1 MFTRFITSTIVAAVV
16 LTASP
21 AAADWFPGDGHK
33 MHFPQLP
40 DPNGWDVD
48 VTTDTVYDDF
58 LCSETGPIKDIHFWA
73 SWKQD
78 LVGQIS
84 WIDVSLHG
92 DVPAGTDPDP
102 LIPYSHPDSVMYS
115 DPNTLWL
122 QRFLPGQFIVAPP
135 EFGNQGWLA
144 PSFTQ
149 PQWNHPDHQQFFQI
163 NIPQIDD
170 PFIQEKDTVYW
181 LGIHIGLEGP
191 LGPEIGWKTT
201 LDHWNDDAAYVFDG
215 WQEMIDPLSG
225 ESLDMAFVITPEPAS
240 LALLTLGT
248 LTMLRRRNN

>member
-1 MFTRFITSTIVAAVV
+1 MLKPVLTIALAIGVVLITS
-16 LTASP
+16 P
-21 AAADWFPGDGHK
+21 AQADWVPEDGHK
-33 MHFPQLP
+33 MHWPQLP

-58 LCSETGPIKDIHFWA
+58 LCTQTGPINDIHFWA

-78 LVGQIS
+78 LIGQIA

-92 DVPAGTDPDP
+92 DVPAGTD
-102 LIPYSHPDSVMYS
+102 LPYSHPDSLMYGNN
-115 DPNTLWL
+115 PPPLWF
-122 QRFLPGQFIVAPP
+122 QRFMPGQFIEAPA
-135 EFGNQGWLA
+135 GIGDQGWLA

-149 PQWNHPDHQQFFQI
+149 PQWNRPDHQEFFQI

-170 PFIQEKDTVYW
+170 PFIQQEGTIYW

-201 LDHWNDDAAYVFDG
+201 LDNWNDDAAYVYGG
-215 WQEMIDPLSG
+215 WQELIDPLTG
-225 ESLDMAFVITPEPAS
+225 ASLDMAFVITPEPATLMLLILGT
-240 LALLTLGT
+240 LALL
-248 LTMLRRRNN
+248 RQK